1 MIIYNKEWLNNLHIV
16 DLLKADQQA
25 NRITT
30 AEFDNIKT
38 AHPVGFYIPGIIVRV
53 GLFILTLII
62 ALFATGLLSL
72 LGLST
77 HLVDSPGWPIFL
89 GIVCYAAL
97 EYLMRE
103 RHYFH
108 SGVDNALLYY
118 SACLFAGGC
127 IWLIIDMHL
136 NSVDTLLCAALICIL
151 CTLLTFRFAD
161 VVTTAASCIAFFA
174 FVYFAWAKAGQ
185 FGLATMPFIMMMAAG
200 GAYFF
205 FNRISS
211 NKASVNYTNCL
222 IIAKI
227 ISLITL
233 YAAGNYFVVNRL
245 NNALNGLDDS
255 HTTIPFGYI
264 FWLWTILLPVVYV
277 FIGIKK
283 KNTMFLRIGM
293 ILAAVSVATFRNY
306 YHLLP
311 IEIMLTLSGM
321 ILLALS
327 YTIIK
332 YLKIP
337 RIGFTYAEPDET
349 GTLDSLNI
357 EGLVIGETTS
367 HLPPAANLPTQRFGG
382 GTGGGGG
389 SSGDF

>member
-16 DLLKADQQA
+16 DLLKADHQA

-30 AEFDNIKT
+30 AEFDNIK
-38 AHPVGFYIPGIIVRV
+38 AVHPVGFYMPGMVVKV
-53 GLFILTLII
+53 GLFILTFII
-62 ALFATGLLSL
+62 ALVSTGFLSL
-72 LGLST
+72 IASGADILDT
-77 HLVDSPGWPIFL
+77 PVWPIFL
-89 GIVCYAAL
+89 GVICYGFL
-97 EYLMRE
+97 EFLVKGK
-103 RHYFH
+103 HYFH

-136 NSVDTLLCAALICIL
+136 NSVDTLVCAGLICIL

-161 VVTTAASCIAFFA
+161 VVTMAASCIAFFA

-185 FGLATMPFIMMMAAG
+185 FGLATMPFIMMIAAG
-200 GAYFF
+200 GTYFF
-205 FNRISS
+205 FNRISK
-211 NKASVNYTNCL
+211 NKGSINYANCL

-255 HTTIPFGYI
+255 HTSIPFGYI
-264 FWLWTILLPVVYV
+264 FWLWTLLIPVIYLY
-277 FIGIKK
+277 IGIKK
-283 KNTMFLRIGM
+283 KSTMFLRIGM
-293 ILAAVSVATFRNY
+293 VLAAASVATFRNY

-337 RIGFTYAEPDET
+337 RNGFTYAEPDEAN
-349 GTLDSLNI
+349 TLDSLNI
-357 EGLVIGETTS
+357 EGLVIGEATS
-367 HLPPAANLPTQRFGG
+367 HLPPAANQPIERFGG